1 MPVAFSA
8 QDTWFWRRTLS
19 QLSHPAQ
26 STLRLALRLRS
37 GIQIFVKTPTGKMEL
52 PPLNSPDEK
61 SEQEEEEVEKEK
73 AEKEEEEGDK
83 SPEEGKGKNKG
94 LEGKAKN
101 EEGLKGKGLEGKG
114 KNKGLDD
121 MGKGSGDMGKGSGKD
136 KGGKSKDAER
146 EARAWAAYCARV
158 PAFKGRRPRF
168 EPY

>member
-94 LEGKAKN
+94 LEGK
-101 EEGLKGKGLEGKG
+101 GKG
-114 KNKGLDD
+114 KGLDD

-168 EPY
+168 ESY

>member
-26 STLRLALRLRS
+26 LTLHLALRLRS

-94 LEGKAKN
+94 LEGK
-101 EEGLKGKGLEGKG
+101 GKG
-114 KNKGLDD
+114 KGLDD

-146 EARAWAAYCARV
+146 EARAWAAYCARA